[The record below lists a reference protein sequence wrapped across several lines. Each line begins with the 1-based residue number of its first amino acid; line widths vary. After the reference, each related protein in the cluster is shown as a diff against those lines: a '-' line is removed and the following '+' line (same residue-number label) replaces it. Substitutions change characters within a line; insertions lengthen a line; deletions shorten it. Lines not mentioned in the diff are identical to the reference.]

1 MIAALFPWLI
11 FSAVIGAGL
20 NAGLFF
26 IFSVCIM
33 GALARL
39 PAEQGIA
46 AMQAINV
53 VILNP
58 WFMLEFM
65 GTAVLALIL
74 VAGGFVYG
82 GPARFYLI
90 AGGLLFL
97 GGVMLVTMIVNVP
110 MNNALE
116 ALEPGSEEA
125 ARLWSSTTLVDWV
138 RWNHVR
144 TLSSIGALGCFVMAF
159 RAA

>member
-1 MIAALFPWLI
+1 MAGIFSFLI
-11 FSAVIGAGL
+11 FSAAIGAGL

-33 GALARL
+33 GALGRL

-46 AMQAINV
+46 AMQSINV

-58 WFMLEFM
+58 WFMLAFF
-65 GTAVLALIL
+65 GTALLSLVL
-74 VAGGFVYG
+74 VAGGFMTG
-82 GPARFYLI
+82 SPAKLYMV

-97 GGVMLVTMIVNVP
+97 AGTILVTIVFNVP

-116 ALEPGSEEA
+116 ALQPQSEEA
-125 ARLWSSTTLVDWV
+125 ARLWSSTFVDWV

-144 TLSSIGALGCFVMAF
+144 TLSSVGALGCFVMAF

>member
-1 MIAALFPWLI
+1 MMAGVFSFLI
-11 FSAVIGAGL
+11 FSAAIGAGL

-33 GALARL
+33 GAFSRL
-39 PAEQGIA
+39 PAAQGVA
-46 AMQAINV
+46 AMQSINV

-58 WFMLEFM
+58 WFLLAFL
-65 GTAVLALIL
+65 GTALLSFIL
-74 VAGGFVYG
+74 VAGAFFIGSPAGVYV
-82 GPARFYLI
+82 I

-97 GGVMLVTMIVNVP
+97 AGTIMVTMIFNVP

-116 ALEPGSEEA
+116 ALAPQGEEA
-125 ARLWSSTTLVDWV
+125 ARLWSSSYLVDWV

-144 TLSSIGALGCFVMAF
+144 TLSSLGALGCFVLAF

>member
-39 PAEQGIA
+39 PAEHGIA

-53 VILNP
+53 TILNP
-58 WFMLEFM
+58 WFLLAFM
-65 GTAVLALIL
+65 GTAVLSLIL
-74 VAGGFVYG
+74 VGGGFVYG

-97 GGVMLVTMIVNVP
+97 GGVILVTMIVNVP

-116 ALEPGSEEA
+116 ALQPGRDDA
-125 ARLWSSTTLVDWV
+125 ARLWSSIYLVDWV

>member
-1 MIAALFPWLI
+1 MMAALFPWLI

-58 WFMLEFM
+58 LFLLVFM
-65 GTAVLALIL
+65 GTAVLSLVRKNGKTQLAAALAL
-74 VAGGFVYG
+74 AHLC
-82 GPARFYLI
+82 GPELDDGQGRRHKV
-90 AGGLLFL
+90 LFL
-97 GGVMLVTMIVNVP
+97 G
-110 MNNALE
+110 LE
-116 ALEPGSEEA
+116 GLGAQLHVHADGAADAHGSA
-125 ARLWSSTTLVDWV
+125 
-138 RWNHVR
+138 
-144 TLSSIGALGCFVMAF
+144 
-159 RAA
+159 

>member
-1 MIAALFPWLI
+1 
-11 FSAVIGAGL
+11 
-20 NAGLFF
+20 
-26 IFSVCIM
+26 
-33 GALARL
+33 
-39 PAEQGIA
+39 
-46 AMQAINV
+46 MQAINV

-58 WFMLEFM
+58 WFLLAFM
-65 GTAVLALIL
+65 GTAVLSLIL
-74 VAGGFVYG
+74 VAGGFIHG

-97 GGVMLVTMIVNVP
+97 GGVIMVTMIANVP

-116 ALEPGSEEA
+116 ALQPGSDEA
-125 ARLWSSTTLVDWV
+125 ARLWSSSYLVDWV

-144 TLSSIGALGCFVMAF
+144 TLSSIGALGLFAMAF

>member
-1 MIAALFPWLI
+1 MIVALFPWLI

-58 WFMLEFM
+58 WFLLAFM
-65 GTAVLALIL
+65 GTAVLSLIL
-74 VAGGFVYG
+74 FAGGFIYG

-90 AGGLLFL
+90 VGGLLFL
-97 GGVMLVTMIVNVP
+97 GGVILVTMIVNVP

-116 ALEPGSEEA
+116 ALQPGSEEA

>member
-11 FSAVIGAGL
+11 FSAAIGAGL

-46 AMQAINV
+46 AMQVINV

-58 WFMLEFM
+58 WFLLAFM
-65 GTAVLALIL
+65 GTAVLSLIL
-74 VAGGFVYG
+74 VAGGFIYG

-97 GGVMLVTMIVNVP
+97 GGVILVTMIVNVP

-116 ALEPGSEEA
+116 ALQPGSEEA

-144 TLSSIGALGCFVMAF
+144 TLASIGALGCFVMAF

>member
-11 FSAVIGAGL
+11 FSAAIGAGL
-20 NAGLFF
+20 NAGLFS

-33 GALARL
+33 AALARL

-58 WFMLEFM
+58 WFLLAFM
-65 GTAVLALIL
+65 GTAVLSLIL

-82 GPARFYLI
+82 GPGRFYLI
-90 AGGLLFL
+90 AGGSCLL
-97 GGVMLVTMIVNVP
+97 
-110 MNNALE
+110 
-116 ALEPGSEEA
+116 A
-125 ARLWSSTTLVDWV
+125 ASSW
-138 RWNHVR
+138 
-144 TLSSIGALGCFVMAF
+144 
-159 RAA
+159 

>member
-1 MIAALFPWLI
+1 MIAVLFPWLI

-26 IFSVCIM
+26 IFSICIM

-58 WFMLEFM
+58 LFLLAFM

-97 GGVMLVTMIVNVP
+97 GGVILVTMIVNVP
-110 MNNALE
+110 MNNALD
-116 ALEPGSEEA
+116 ALQPGSEEA

-144 TLSSIGALGCFVMAF
+144 TLSSLGALGCFVMAF
-159 RAA
+159 RVA

>member
-1 MIAALFPWLI
+1 MIAGPLPVLI
-11 FSAVIGAGL
+11 FSAAMGAGL

-33 GALARL
+33 GALGRL

-53 VILNP
+53 VIVNP
-58 WFMLEFM
+58 IFLLAFL
-65 GTAVLALIL
+65 GTAVLSVLIL
-74 VAGGFVYG
+74 VGGFTVG
-82 GPARFYLI
+82 GSARVYLI
-90 AGGLLFL
+90 AGALLFL
-97 GGVMLVTMIVNVP
+97 GGTILVTIIVNVP
-110 MNNALE
+110 MNDALQ
-116 ALEPGSEEA
+116 ALEPRSEA
-125 ARLWSSTTLVDWV
+125 AAQLWSSTYLIDWV

>member
-33 GALARL
+33 AALARL

-58 WFMLEFM
+58 WFLLAFM
-65 GTAVLALIL
+65 GTAVLSLVL
-74 VAGGFVYG
+74 VAGGLVYG
-82 GPARFYLI
+82 GPARSYLI

-97 GGVMLVTMIVNVP
+97 GGVILVTMIVNVP

-116 ALEPGSEEA
+116 GLQPGSEEA
-125 ARLWSSTTLVDWV
+125 ARLWPSTILVDWV

-159 RAA
+159 RVA

>member
-1 MIAALFPWLI
+1 
-11 FSAVIGAGL
+11 
-20 NAGLFF
+20 
-26 IFSVCIM
+26 
-33 GALARL
+33 
-39 PAEQGIA
+39 
-46 AMQAINV
+46 MQAINV

-58 WFMLEFM
+58 WFLLAFM
-65 GTAVLALIL
+65 GTAVLSLIL
-74 VAGGFVYG
+74 VAGGFIYG

-97 GGVMLVTMIVNVP
+97 GGVILVTMIVNVP

-116 ALEPGSEEA
+116 ALQPGSEEA

-138 RWNHVR
+138 WWNHVR

>member
-1 MIAALFPWLI
+1 MAGVFSILI
-11 FSAVIGAGL
+11 FAAAIGAGL

-33 GALARL
+33 GALGRL
-39 PAEQGIA
+39 PAEQGVA
-46 AMQAINV
+46 AMQSINV

-58 WFMLEFM
+58 LFLLAFL
-65 GTAVLALIL
+65 GTAVLALVL
-74 VAGGFVYG
+74 VAVAVFTG
-82 GPARFYLI
+82 GPARLYML

-97 GGVMLVTMIVNVP
+97 VGTIVVTMVFNVP
-110 MNNALE
+110 MNNKLE
-116 ALEPGSEEA
+116 ALLPQSEEA
-125 ARLWSSTTLVDWV
+125 ARLWSSTYLVEWV

-144 TLSSIGALGCFVMAF
+144 TLSSMGALGCFVMAF

>member
-1 MIAALFPWLI
+1 MIVALFPWLI

-33 GALARL
+33 ASLARL

-58 WFMLEFM
+58 WFLLVFM
-65 GTAVLALIL
+65 GTAVLSLIL
-74 VAGGFVYG
+74 VAGGFIHG

-97 GGVMLVTMIVNVP
+97 AGVILVTMIVNVP

-116 ALEPGSEEA
+116 ALQPGSDEA
-125 ARLWSSTTLVDWV
+125 ARLWASTTLVDWV
-138 RWNHVR
+138 WWNHVR

-159 RAA
+159 RTA

>member
-1 MIAALFPWLI
+1 MMAALFPLLI
-11 FSAVIGAGL
+11 FSAALGAGL

-33 GALARL
+33 GALSRL

-58 WFMLEFM
+58 WFLLAFM
-65 GTAVLALIL
+65 GTAVLSLVLI
-74 VAGGFVYG
+74 AGGFVYG
-82 GPARFYLI
+82 GPARVYLI
-90 AGGLLFL
+90 VGGLLFL
-97 GGVMLVTMIVNVP
+97 VGTIGVTMVLNVP
-110 MNNALE
+110 MNDALD
-116 ALEPGSEEA
+116 ALQPGSEEA
-125 ARLWSSTTLVDWV
+125 ARLWSSTYLIDWV

-144 TLSSIGALGCFVMAF
+144 TVSSIGALGCFIMAF

>member
-11 FSAVIGAGL
+11 FSAVIGTGL

-33 GALARL
+33 AALARL

-58 WFMLEFM
+58 WFLLAFM
-65 GTAVLALIL
+65 GTAMLALVLA
-74 VAGGFVYG
+74 AGGFVYG

-97 GGVMLVTMIVNVP
+97 GGVILVTMIANVP

-116 ALEPGSEEA
+116 ALQPGSEEA
-125 ARLWSSTTLVDWV
+125 VRLWSSSYLVDWV

-144 TLSSIGALGCFVMAF
+144 TLSSIGALGFFVMAF

>member
-1 MIAALFPWLI
+1 MAGLLPFLTFFAA
-11 FSAVIGAGL
+11 VGAGL

-33 GALARL
+33 TAFARL

-46 AMQAINV
+46 AMRAINV

-58 WFMLEFM
+58 LFLLVFL
-65 GTAVLALIL
+65 GTAVLALLL
-74 VAGGFVYG
+74 VVGGFVLG
-82 GPARFYLI
+82 GPARLYLI

-97 GGVMLVTMIVNVP
+97 AGTLLVTIVFNVP
-110 MNNALE
+110 MNDALE
-116 ALEPGSEEA
+116 AARPDSEEA
-125 ARLWSSTTLVDWV
+125 TRLWAGYLADWV

-144 TLSSIGALGCFVMAF
+144 TLSSIGALGCFLMAF
-159 RAA
+159 RTA

>member
-1 MIAALFPWLI
+1 MATLFPLLI
-11 FSAVIGAGL
+11 FSAALGAGI

-33 GALARL
+33 GALGRL

-58 WFMLEFM
+58 LFLLVFM
-65 GTAVLALIL
+65 GTAVLSLVL

-82 GPARFYLI
+82 GPARLYLI

-97 GGVMLVTMIVNVP
+97 AGTMLVTMVFNVP

-116 ALEPGSEEA
+116 ALQPGSEEA
-125 ARLWSSTTLVDWV
+125 TRLWSSTYLVDWV
-138 RWNHVR
+138 RWNHLR
-144 TLSSIGALGCFVMAF
+144 TLSSIGALGCFIMAF

>member
-1 MIAALFPWLI
+1 MMTAFFPWLI

-46 AMQAINV
+46 AMQVINV

-58 WFMLEFM
+58 LFLLVFM
-65 GTAVLALIL
+65 GTAVLSLVLI
-74 VAGGFVYG
+74 AGGFIYG
-82 GPARFYLI
+82 GPARFYLF

-97 GGVMLVTMIVNVP
+97 GGVLAVTMAANVP
-110 MNNALE
+110 LNNALE
-116 ALEPGSEEA
+116 ALQPGSDEA
-125 ARLWSSTTLVDWV
+125 ARLWSSAYLIDWV

-144 TLSSIGALGCFVMAF
+144 TLSSIGAFGCFVMAF

>member
-11 FSAVIGAGL
+11 FSAVLGVGL

-58 WFMLEFM
+58 WFLLVFM
-65 GTAVLALIL
+65 GTAVLALVL
-74 VAGGFVYG
+74 AAGGFVYG

-90 AGGLLFL
+90 AGALLFL
-97 GGVMLVTMIVNVP
+97 GGTILVTMTFNVP
-110 MNNALE
+110 MNDALD
-116 ALEPGSEEA
+116 ALQPGSEDA
-125 ARLWSSTTLVDWV
+125 ARLWSATYLVDWV

>member
-1 MIAALFPWLI
+1 MAALLPWLI
-11 FSAVIGAGL
+11 FSAVLGAGL

-39 PAEQGIA
+39 PAGEGIA

-58 WFMLEFM
+58 WFLLAFM

-97 GGVMLVTMIVNVP
+97 GGVILVTMIVNVP

-116 ALEPGSEEA
+116 ALQPGSDEA
-125 ARLWSSTTLVDWV
+125 ARLWSSTYLGDWV

-144 TLSSIGALGCFVMAF
+144 TLSSIGALGCFVLAF

>member
-1 MIAALFPWLI
+1 MMAGLFPFLI

-33 GALARL
+33 ASLGRL
-39 PAEQGIA
+39 PAEQGVA
-46 AMQAINV
+46 AMQSINV

-58 WFMLEFM
+58 WFMLAFF
-65 GTAVLALIL
+65 GTALLSLVLVAFAFFTGSPARLYVI
-74 VAGGFVYG
+74 AGGF
-82 GPARFYLI
+82 
-90 AGGLLFL
+90 LFL
-97 GGVMLVTMIVNVP
+97 AGTILVTMVFNVP
-110 MNNALE
+110 MNNALV
-116 ALEPGSEEA
+116 ALQPQSEEA
-125 ARLWSSTTLVDWV
+125 ARLWSSTYLVDWV

-144 TLSSIGALGCFVMAF
+144 TLSSVGALGCFVMAF

>member
-1 MIAALFPWLI
+1 MAGLFPLLI
-11 FSAVIGAGL
+11 FSAVIGAGI

-33 GALARL
+33 GALGRL

-46 AMQAINV
+46 AMQSINV

-58 WFMLEFM
+58 LFALAFF
-65 GTAVLALIL
+65 GTALLSLVL
-74 VAGGFVYG
+74 VAGGFMTG
-82 GPARFYLI
+82 SPARFYMI

-97 GGVMLVTMIVNVP
+97 AGTIGVTVVFNVP

-116 ALEPGSEEA
+116 GLQPQSEEA
-125 ARLWSSTTLVDWV
+125 ARLWSSTYLVDWV

-144 TLSSIGALGCFVMAF
+144 TLSSIGALGSFVMAF